1 MTRPRILMPL
11 LVLLAVAAHAAACGD
26 GATEPPAAD
35 PPRATTLTVTPA
47 TAQLMALD
55 ETVQLSAEVRD
66 QDGNV
71 MAGAAVSW
79 TSSAPA
85 AATVS
90 ASGLVTADAN
100 GTATITATAGSASG
114 SATVT
119 VTDNPDRAA
128 LVALYQAT
136 DGPNWVDSDNW
147 LTDAPLAEWYG
158 VDTGASGRVVGLN
171 LRGRWDS
178 DRREYVEHGLSG
190 PIPAEIGNLASLRTL
205 DLGRN
210 SLTGPIPSEL
220 GNLQSLEQ
228 LDLAGNSLTSP
239 IPSELGQLAS
249 LNRLYLDSNNL
260 TGPIPASLAELT
272 QLTYLSLDETGLSG
286 SIPPELGK
294 LANLK
299 GLGLCC
305 NKLTGPI
312 PSELANLKALESFEL
327 YSNWLTGA
335 IPAWLG
341 ELSGLRTINLEL
353 NRLTG
358 PIPPLGGLAH
368 LEWLDL
374 SSNELT
380 GPIPSE
386 LGNLSNLTGLF
397 LNSNRLSD
405 PIPQGLLRLDRLF
418 GFLVGRNES
427 LCVPGSS
434 TFVAWLR
441 GIEYRDDD
449 AEVILCNAADM
460 AALKRLYQT
469 AGGTNWTE
477 STGWPGNGA
486 VEEWHGV
493 SADSLGRVTAV
504 DLTGNGLAGRVPNS
518 LGAMAHMTVLRVG
531 TNPGLSGRL
540 PLSLARLSLSA
551 LHYAGT
557 GLCTPANA
565 SFREWLNGI
574 SSHEST
580 GEQCAPLTQ
589 REILEIFYHATGGD
603 DWTTNANW
611 LTDAPLG
618 QWHGVRVDGEDRV
631 TELSLYDNNLKGPIP
646 PELGNLANLT
656 RLELTANDLTGPIP
670 PELGDLSQLGSLR
683 VAANELTGPIPAEL
697 GNLTNLRHLGLSF
710 NDGMGQI
717 PPELG
722 NLVNLSTL
730 DAPGTG
736 LSGSIPPELGKLA
749 NLHRLNLSRNAMTGS
764 IPPELGTLA
773 DLQVLELNRNAL
785 TSSIPPA
792 LGGLT
797 SLRRLDLVE
806 NDLTGSIPGQLGNLS
821 HLESLGLNEN
831 DLTGEIPSELG
842 NLANLELLGL
852 SDNDLTGPI
861 PQGLGELPSVTLMA
875 LDHNALTGS
884 LPPSLGNLTT
894 VEQLLLDYNDLEG
907 PVPPEFGGMSSLRE
921 LSIGNNLAM
930 SGPLPGDLAALDQLE
945 ALLAGGTDL
954 CAPSDPNFQSW
965 LEGVP
970 KLRIAPCAEDG
981 PPAAYLTQAVQSREY
996 PVPLVAGEK
1005 ALLRV
1010 FVTAGQATATGIPG
1024 VRARFYRNGGET
1036 HVVEIPGKSDP
1047 MPTEVDESRLSKS
1060 ANAEIP
1066 GHVIQPGLEMVIEV
1080 DPDGTLD
1087 PGLGVAQ
1094 RIPKTGRLSVD
1105 VTDMSVFH
1113 LTVIP
1118 FLWSSKPDSLVLE
1131 KTAAMVE
1138 DPHGHELLGMTR
1150 NLLPIGR
1157 LVVTA
1162 HEPVVTSHN
1171 NAFKLVDETEAIR
1184 VLEGGRGYYLGTMT
1198 GEFPGIDG
1206 VANGTRSRASFS
1218 TLDRGARSEYV
1229 IAHELGHNMSL
1240 QHAGCAPGDEDPA
1253 YPDPNGTIGVWGY
1266 DFAAERLVPP
1276 TVGDLMTYCDWNS
1289 DKPWISDFHF
1299 TNALRY
1305 RMLDEGPPAAAVA
1318 ADRSLLL
1325 WGGVNADAVPYLE
1338 PAFIVEA
1345 PAALPDSAG
1354 EYQVSGRTE
1363 TGTQLFFLR
1372 FAMPETADGDGS
1384 SSFAF
1389 VLPVRTEWEENLA
1402 SISLTGPGGSATLDG
1417 DSNMPVAILRNPQTG
1432 QIRGILR
1439 DPPPATQAAERAV
1452 GQGVGTRLDVL
1463 FSRGIPDA
1471 AAWRR

>member
-119 VTDNPDRAA
+119 VTDNPDQAA
-128 LVALYQAT
+128 LVALYEAT

-147 LTDAPLAEWYG
+147 VTDAPLAEWYG

-178 DRREYVEHGLSG
+178 DRREHVEHGLSG

-239 IPSELGQLAS
+239 IPSELGQLAN
-249 LNRLYLDSNNL
+249 LNRLYLSTNNL
-260 TGPIPASLAELT
+260 TGSIPASLGELT
-272 QLTYLSLDETGLSG
+272 QLIYLSLGANGLSG
-286 SIPPELGK
+286 SIPLELGN

-305 NKLTGPI
+305 NELTGPI
-312 PSELANLKALESFEL
+312 PSELANLKELGSFAL
-327 YSNWLTGA
+327 NGNRLTGA
-335 IPAWLG
+335 VPAWLG
-341 ELSGLRTINLEL
+341 GLTRLWSIELGF

-358 PIPPLGGLAH
+358 PIPA
-368 LEWLDL
+368 
-374 SSNELT
+374 
-380 GPIPSE
+380 E
-386 LGNLSNLTGLF
+386 LGNLANLQTLDLEG
-397 LNSNRLSD
+397 NNLSG
-405 PIPQGLLRLDRLF
+405 PIPQSLLRLDRIRVF
-418 GFLVGRNES
+418 SVGRNES
-427 LCVPGSS
+427 LCMPGSS
-434 TFVAWLR
+434 AFAAWLR
-441 GIEYRDDD
+441 GIEHED
-449 AEVILCNAADM
+449 AAGATVRCNEADV
-460 AALKRLYQT
+460 AALKQLYRT
-469 AGGTNWTE
+469 AGGADWTE
-477 STGWPGNGA
+477 STGWSGDGA

-493 SADSLGRVTAV
+493 SADSLGRVTAL
-504 DLTGNGLAGRVPNS
+504 DLGRNGLAGRLPTS
-518 LGAMAHMTVLRVG
+518 LGALAHMTQLRVG

-603 DWTTNANW
+603 DWTNNANW

-697 GNLTNLRHLGLSF
+697 GKLANLRHLGLSF

-730 DAPGTG
+730 DALGTG
-736 LSGSIPPELGKLA
+736 LS
-749 NLHRLNLSRNAMTGS
+749 GS

-773 DLQVLELNRNAL
+773 DLQVLELNGNAL
-785 TSSIPPA
+785 TGSIPPA

-821 HLESLGLNEN
+821 QLESLGLNEN

-861 PQGLGELPSVTLMA
+861 PRGLGELPSVTLMA

-1087 PGLGVAQ
+1087 PGLGVGQ

-1150 NLLPIGR
+1150 NLLPIGG

-1206 VANGTRSRASFS
+1206 VANGTPSRASFS

-1276 TVGDLMTYCDWNS
+1276 TVGDLMTYCGWNS

-1389 VLPVRTEWEENLA
+1389 VLPVRTEWEGNLA

-1417 DSNMPVAILRNPQTG
+1417 DSNIPVAILRNPQTG